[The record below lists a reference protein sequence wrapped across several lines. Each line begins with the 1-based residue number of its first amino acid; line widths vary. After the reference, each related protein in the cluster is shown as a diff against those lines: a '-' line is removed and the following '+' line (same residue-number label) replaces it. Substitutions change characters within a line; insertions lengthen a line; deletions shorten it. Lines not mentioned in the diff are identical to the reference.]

1 MAAIASTDVTVTVS
15 SRNQDIIP
23 AGPKKVQIASV
34 AFGNGSL
41 TYPTGGVPLPA
52 IGKFGFNKT
61 IEFGLIEQPPANGF
75 IYKFDRANHKI
86 KIFTQGITTGST
98 AAGAL
103 ANGAYAENS
112 ADAETV
118 VRFSNTAIDTTYD
131 FGALKE
137 MAAAIAPAAVTML
150 ILLIG
155 E

>member
-1 MAAIASTDVTVTVS
+1 MAAIASANVTVS
-15 SRNQDIIP
+15 VSIRNRDIIP
-23 AGPKKVQIASV
+23 AGPKKVQLASV
-34 AFGNGSL
+34 AFGDGSL

-52 IGKFGFNKT
+52 IGVFGFLKA
-61 IEFGLIEQPPANGF
+61 IEFGAIEQPINGF
-75 IYKFDRANHKI
+75 FYKYDRANHKI
-86 KIFTQGITTGST
+86 VIYTQGMRTGST

-131 FGALKE
+131 FGPLKE
-137 MAAAIAPAAVTML
+137 MAATIAPAAATMW
-150 ILLIG
+150 ILMFG